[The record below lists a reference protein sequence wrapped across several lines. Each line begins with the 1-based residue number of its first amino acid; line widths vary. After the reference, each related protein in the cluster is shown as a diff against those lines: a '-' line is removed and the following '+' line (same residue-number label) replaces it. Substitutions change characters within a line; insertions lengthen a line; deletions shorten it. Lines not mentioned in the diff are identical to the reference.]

1 MKTYHWC
8 WILALLSLFPNS
20 LYNQISELTP
30 DVNGGTHLLSGKR
43 ITYHWIY
50 IDENGQTIPY
60 SLFIDFDTP
69 MDSMQKAYLTK
80 FHREINF
87 AYFISD
93 DPFKEMILVLAGKL
107 QDLASV
113 YSIPE
118 AELALSFVQAL
129 PYQTNMGIYQRYA
142 AETLIDAQGDCS
154 DTAVLYAGILSAW
167 RYDCVFL
174 KYPGHIA
181 IGVWVA
187 PDIEKGI
194 FYTHRDRR
202 FYYAETTGPG
212 SKIGGQLPYGCYQ
225 ADIEEVFFD

>member
-8 WILALLSLFPNS
+8 WILVLLSLFPNS
-20 LYNQISELTP
+20 LYNQISELIP
-30 DVNGGTHLLSGKR
+30 DVNGGTHLLSGNR

-107 QDLASV
+107 RDLASV

-129 PYQTNMGIYQRYA
+129 PYQTNMGIYQRHTVCLA
-142 AETLIDAQGDCS
+142 LR
-154 DTAVLYAGILSAW
+154 L
-167 RYDCVFL
+167 
-174 KYPGHIA
+174 
-181 IGVWVA
+181 
-187 PDIEKGI
+187 
-194 FYTHRDRR
+194 R
-202 FYYAETTGPG
+202 FPEVSRAHCCRGLG
-212 SKIGGQLPYGCYQ
+212 SP
-225 ADIEEVFFD
+225 